1 MALVWGGITVFAR
14 RFLESCVGIPSE
26 WKGIGRDPS
35 VTIRILLLPDL
46 VEYNSVV

>member
-14 RFLESCVGIPSE
+14 RFLESCVANEID
-26 WKGIGRDPS
+26 RDPS